1 MDIMELTRKL
11 GAAIQEEPSYIA
23 YQAARAAN
31 DGDEELQKLI
41 GEFNMLRISIS
52 NENGGENETKM
63 EELNEKLRACYNEIM
78 PNENMQAFNQAK
90 DELDR
95 LVNQITTII
104 TLCVNGE
111 DPETCEASGCTG
123 SCSGCSG
130 CH

>member
-1 MDIMELTRKL
+1 MDIMALTRKL

-23 YQAARAAN
+23 YQAARATN

-78 PNENMQAFNQAK
+78 QNENMQAFNQAK

>member
-1 MDIMELTRKL
+1 MDIIEMTRKL
-11 GAAIQEEPSYIA
+11 GVAIQEEPSYIA

-31 DGDEELQKLI
+31 DEDEALQKLI
-41 GEFNMLRISIS
+41 GEFNMLRISLS
-52 NENGGENETKM
+52 NENGENEKKT
-63 EELNEKLRACYNEIM
+63 EELNEKLRACYHEIM
-78 PNENMQAFNQAK
+78 QNENMQAFNQAK
-90 DELDR
+90 DDLDR

-111 DPETCEASGCTG
+111 DPETCESSGCSG